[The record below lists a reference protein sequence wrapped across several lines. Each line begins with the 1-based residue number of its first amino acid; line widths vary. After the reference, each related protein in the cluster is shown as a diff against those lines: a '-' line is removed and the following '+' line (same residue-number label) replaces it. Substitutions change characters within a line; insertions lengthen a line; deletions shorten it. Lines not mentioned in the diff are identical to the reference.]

1 MEKKLLYILCV
12 LFFACGGKDEVPP
25 TEEPQATTCTYTGIE
40 TGVCPTGDM
49 TTLIWQDEFDQDG
62 APASHWFHET
72 VPPNNGSWWNN
83 EQQHYTNRRDNS
95 IVENGNLRIIA
106 KREDYQGKDY
116 TSARIITQGNFEFQY
131 GRVEIRAKLPVGQ
144 GTWPALW
151 LLGSNFNEAGWPR
164 CGEIDIME
172 HGDGGR
178 GLVSST
184 VHQANA
190 NGDHY
195 YQRGEQTIQNEA
207 SEFHIYRMDWTEE
220 YLEFFVDGRRHH
232 YVGINQNTPFH
243 QPFFFILNVA
253 MGGVFVNNTI
263 DPDFTSSEMT
273 IDYIR
278 VYQ

>member
-1 MEKKLLYILCV
+1 MKKILIFV
-12 LFFACGGKDEVPP
+12 GSLFIISCGSKEEDP
-25 TEEPQATTCTYTGIE
+25 TTPEQNANCTFVGIE
-40 TGVCPTGDM
+40 TGECPSGDM

-72 VPPNNGSWWNN
+72 VPPNNGNWWNN
-83 EQQHYTNRRDNS
+83 EQQHYTNRRVNS
-95 IVENGNLRIIA
+95 IVENGNLKIIA

-116 TSARIITQGNFEFQY
+116 TSARMITKDRFEFQY

-151 LLGSNFNEAGWPR
+151 LLGENIDEVSWPR

-172 HGDGGR
+172 HGDGEP
-178 GLVSST
+178 GLVSSS

-190 NGDHY
+190 NGDVY
-195 YQRGEQTIQNEA
+195 VQRGEQVIQNEDT
-207 SEFHIYRMDWTEE
+207 EFHVYRMDWTED

-232 YVGINQNTPFH
+232 YVGIDQNTPFH
-243 QPFFFILNVA
+243 QPFFLIFNVA
-253 MGGVFVNNTI
+253 MGGNFVGNSI
-263 DPDFTSSEMT
+263 DPDFVSSEMVV
-273 IDYIR
+273 DYIR

>member
-1 MEKKLLYILCV
+1 MKKILIFV
-12 LFFACGGKDEVPP
+12 GSLFIISCGSKEEDPTPP
-25 TEEPQATTCTYTGIE
+25 EQNANCTFVGIE
-40 TGVCPTGDM
+40 TDECPSGDM

-72 VPPNNGSWWNN
+72 VPPNNGNWWNN
-83 EQQHYTNRRDNS
+83 EQQHYTNRRVNS
-95 IVENGNLRIIA
+95 IVENGNLKIIA

-116 TSARIITQGNFEFQY
+116 TSARMITKDRFEFQY

-151 LLGSNFNEAGWPR
+151 LLGENIDEVSWPR

-172 HGDGGR
+172 HGDGEP
-178 GLVSST
+178 GLVSSS

-190 NGDHY
+190 NGDDY
-195 YQRGEQTIQNEA
+195 VQRGEQVIQNEDT
-207 SEFHIYRMDWTEE
+207 EFHVYRMDWTED

-232 YVGINQNTPFH
+232 YVGIDQNTPFH
-243 QPFFFILNVA
+243 QPFFLIFNVA
-253 MGGVFVNNTI
+253 MGGNFVGNSI
-263 DPDFTSSEMT
+263 DPDFVSSEMVV
-273 IDYIR
+273 DYIR